1 MSFSVDLHTHT
12 RVGSNCSYMEPQQL
26 ARRARELGLDG
37 VCITEHNAPWDAA
50 SIAALNSPD
59 GPTFFAGSEVST
71 ELGDV
76 LVYSVDGLAGG
87 GLRAADLR
95 SLVDEAGGVMVAAHP
110 FRRYF
115 VPGATPD
122 PEEARRNPLFALVD
136 AIEVFNGMG
145 SRPEMEFASEVV
157 RRSGL
162 PGVGG
167 SDSHAPHTV
176 GQCYTD
182 FERPVRSTEELVAEL
197 KAGRFRAVHPLMGL
211 VFEQARAGAS
221 RGADHA

>member
-1 MSFSVDLHTHT
+1 M
-12 RVGSNCSYMEPQQL
+12 
-26 ARRARELGLDG
+26 
-37 VCITEHNAPWDAA
+37 
-50 SIAALNSPD
+50 
-59 GPTFFAGSEVST
+59 
-71 ELGDV
+71 
-76 LVYSVDGLAGG
+76 
-87 GLRAADLR
+87 RAAELR
-95 SLVDEAGGVMVAAHP
+95 SLVERAGGVMAAAHP

-122 PEEARRNPLFALVD
+122 LEEALHNPLFELVD

-145 SRPEMEFASEVV
+145 SRPEMEVASQVV

-162 PGVGG
+162 PGIGG

-182 FERPVRSTEELVAEL
+182 FEMPVRALRELVAEL
-197 KAGRFRAVHPLMGL
+197 RTGRFRAVHPLMGL
-211 VFEQARAGAS
+211 VFEQAGAS

>member
-1 MSFSVDLHTHT
+1 MLFSVDLHTHT

-37 VCITEHNAPWDAA
+37 VCITEHNAPWDSA
-50 SIAALNSPD
+50 SIAALNSPG
-59 GPTFFAGSEVST
+59 GPIFFAGAEVST

-76 LVYSVDGLAGG
+76 LVYGLDGLVG
-87 GLRAADLR
+87 GLRAAELR

-122 PEEARRNPLFALVD
+122 PEAALGNPLFELVD

-145 SRPEMEFASEVV
+145 SRPEMELASEVV

-182 FERPVRSTEELVAEL
+182 FERPVRSREELVATL

-211 VFEQARAGAS
+211 VFDQARAGAS
-221 RGADHA
+221 QGADRA